1 MKILSLILLVGYSS
15 TCLAGA
21 SGYIHQGKTVY
32 LFKDGAPVEQ
42 QPDFESKASRGPASV
57 GSGMILF
64 FTEDEVARCYY
75 WAPKA
80 GKKPDKNIHCLKKS
94 ELK

>member
-1 MKILSLILLVGYSS
+1 MKIVSLIFLIGYCSLS
-15 TCLAGA
+15 FAA
-21 SGYIHQGKTVY
+21 SSGYIHQGKTVY
-32 LFKDGAPVEQ
+32 LYKDGAIVEQ
-42 QPDFESKASRGPASV
+42 KPDFENKPSRGPASV

-80 GKKPDKNIHCLKKS
+80 GKKPNKNIHCLKKS